1 MQIKADAILTT
12 PGSDMQHNLC
22 NSSGGN
28 PGKIRAVSLAMTLG
42 RLSRRV
48 FKPVYLV
55 YYRFLYGRRFP
66 FADRLERRVR
76 AWEHQ
81 TGRGDAPVP
90 RERWEEQYRG
100 GRWAFMRSLDEL
112 ARYSVIAGYV
122 HQLHPGGSVL
132 DVGSGE
138 GILLDHLTQVSRYLG
153 IDLSEEAVKQG
164 AHRSSETS
172 SLLAADAE
180 AYRPEGCWN
189 AIVFNE
195 CVYYFEDPVGTVLR
209 YRGALAE
216 GGTLI
221 VSTFRSRRADVIAKR
236 LIERLPLVEEVAV
249 TNRKGTW
256 VVRLFRG

>member
-1 MQIKADAILTT
+1 MS
-12 PGSDMQHNLC
+12 P
-22 NSSGGN
+22 
-28 PGKIRAVSLAMTLG
+28 VSFG
-42 RLSRRV
+42 RRL
-48 FKPVYLV
+48 FKPVYLA
-55 YYRFLYGRRFP
+55 YYKFLYGRPFP

-81 TGRGDAPVP
+81 TGRGDAPVSQ
-90 RERWEEQYRG
+90 ETWEEQYRA
-100 GRWAFMRSLDEL
+100 GRWRFMGALDEL

-122 HQLHPGGSVL
+122 NELHPGGSVL

-138 GILLDHLTQVSRYLG
+138 GILLDHLRPFGVTKYLG
-153 IDLSEEAVKQG
+153 VDLSEEAVRQG
-164 AHRSSETS
+164 AQRMDESATLVAANAET
-172 SLLAADAE
+172 
-180 AYRPEGCWN
+180 YRPEARWD

-236 LIERLPLVEEVAV
+236 LIERLPLVEEVGV

-256 VVRLFRG
+256 MVRLFKG

>member
-1 MQIKADAILTT
+1 MNKRGFFA
-12 PGSDMQHNLC
+12 
-22 NSSGGN
+22 
-28 PGKIRAVSLAMTLG
+28 GKIGAVRA
-42 RLSRRV
+42 

-76 AWEHQ
+76 SWEHR
-81 TGRGDAPVP
+81 TGRGDAPVSK
-90 RERWEEQYRG
+90 ERWEEQYRG
-100 GRWAFMRSLDEL
+100 GHWELMRSLDEL

-138 GILLDHLTQVSRYLG
+138 GLLLDHLRPVSRYLG
-153 IDLSEEAVKQG
+153 VDLSEEAVKQG
-164 AHRSSETS
+164 AHRLDGTAA
-172 SLLAADAE
+172 LIAADAE
-180 AYRPEGCWN
+180 AYRPEGRWD

-209 YRGALAE
+209 YRDALAE

-236 LIERLPLVEEVAV
+236 LIERLPLAEEVAV

-256 VVRLFRG
+256 VIRLFRP